1 MCSSAMSS
9 PVKLAGPGSQ
19 SASPRSSSSPVPGLL
34 TLRKDAWRGGG
45 GGPHSARIASP
56 APGPEMR
63 ITATP
68 ARPGPLASA
77 QIVSLWVMEFGV
89 ASLGDLQTECVIV
102 VAIGGQM
109 TDAPLQERAAA
120 GNRLRRETSPYLLQH
135 RDNPVNWWA
144 WGPEALAEAKRTGK
158 PILLSVG
165 YAACHWCHVMAHESF
180 EDDETAAVMN
190 DLFVNIK
197 VDREE
202 RPDVD
207 AIYMAALHE
216 LGEQGG
222 WPLTMFLTSDAE
234 PFWGGTYFP
243 KESRYGRPAFL
254 HVLKEIARVYRDE
267 QGKVRQNADTLKDR
281 LAPKLDESGPDAIP
295 GDAALADLARRLL
308 QLVDPTHG
316 GMRGAPKFPQV
327 QFFNFLWRVGLR
339 YGLPNPLEAVELTL
353 THIAQGGIYDHL
365 GGGFARYSVDE
376 RWLVPHFEK
385 MLYDNALLLELM
397 TEAWRETK
405 SPLLAM
411 RASETVDWL
420 LREMVTEEGGFA
432 SSLDADSEGEEG
444 KFYVWSLAEIEE
456 VLGADTSV
464 QDARLFAEIYDVS
477 REGNF
482 DGHNI
487 LNRINNLQ
495 LRGAATEA
503 RLTLMREKLLAR
515 RASRVRPGF
524 DDKVLA
530 DWNGLMVAALAK
542 AADAFDR
549 PDWLAAAKR
558 AFVFVSSRMISGVR
572 LLHSYRAGEAKAP
585 ATATDYANMV
595 KAALALANVT
605 GNVDYLNRARAWTQ
619 VLDHNYWAEA
629 HGGYFLAA
637 DDTGDLIV
645 RTINA
650 LDDATP
656 NANGTMVSN
665 LMQLYLWTGEERY
678 RDRSEGIVRGFS
690 GDLSR
695 NVFAHTGLL
704 TGALDLLAPAQI
716 VIVVPEGG
724 DARELRRALAN
735 VSLPGAVVQEVR
747 EGDQGT
753 SATAASS
760 PAHGKSAIG
769 GKPTA

>member
-1 MCSSAMSS
+1 
-9 PVKLAGPGSQ
+9 
-19 SASPRSSSSPVPGLL
+19 
-34 TLRKDAWRGGG
+34 
-45 GGPHSARIASP
+45 
-56 APGPEMR
+56 
-63 ITATP
+63 
-68 ARPGPLASA
+68 
-77 QIVSLWVMEFGV
+77 
-89 ASLGDLQTECVIV
+89 
-102 VAIGGQM
+102 M
-109 TDAPLQERAAA
+109 TDAPLQERATQ
-120 GNRLRRETSPYLLQH
+120 GNRLGRETSPYLLQH
-135 RDNPVNWWA
+135 QHNPVHWRA

-180 EDDETAAVMN
+180 EDEETARVMN

-243 KESRYGRPAFL
+243 REARYGRPAFTN
-254 HVLKEIARVYRDE
+254 VLKEIARIYREE
-267 QGKVRQNADTLKDR
+267 QVKVRQNADALKDR
-281 LAPKLDESGPDAIP
+281 LAPKFDRGADAGPDAIP

-316 GMRGAPKFPQV
+316 GIKGAPKFPQV
-327 QFFNFLWRVGLR
+327 QFFNFLWRAGLR
-339 YGLPNPLEAVELTL
+339 YGLPDPLEAVTHTL

-397 TEAWRETK
+397 TELWRETK
-405 SPLLAM
+405 SPLLAA
-411 RASETVDWL
+411 RVRETVDWL
-420 LREMVTEEGGFA
+420 FREMVTEEGGFA

-444 KFYVWSLAEIEE
+444 KFYVWSAAEIEE
-456 VLGADTSV
+456 VLGAE
-464 QDARLFAEIYDVS
+464 DARLFAEIYDVTPG
-477 REGNF
+477 GNF
-482 DGHNI
+482 EGHTI
-487 LNRINNLQ
+487 LNRINNLE
-495 LRGAATEA
+495 LSEAGTEA

-530 DWNGLMVAALAK
+530 DWNGLMIAALAK

-549 PDWLAAAKR
+549 PDWLAAAER
-558 AFVFVSSRMISGVR
+558 AFNFVSVRMTSHGR
-572 LLHSYRAGEAKAP
+572 LKHSYRAGEAKAP
-585 ATATDYANMV
+585 ATATDYANMI
-595 KAALALANVT
+595 KAALALASVT
-605 GNVDYLNRARAWTQ
+605 GKPDYVASARAWVD
-619 VLDHNYWAEA
+619 VLDRHYWAEG

-656 NANGTMVSN
+656 NANGIMVSN
-665 LMQLYLWTGEERY
+665 LMALFSRTGEERY
-678 RDRSEGIVRGFS
+678 RDRAEAIVRGFS
-690 GDLSR
+690 GAVSR

-704 TGALDLLAPAQI
+704 TGALDLLAPAHI
-716 VIVVPEGG
+716 VIVVPAGG

-735 VSLPGAVVQEVR
+735 VSLPGAVVQEV
-747 EGDQGT
+747 GASVAGAGASHPP
-753 SATAASS
+753 SAPAYGKTAL
-760 PAHGKSAIG
+760 H
-769 GKPTA
+769 GKPTAYVCIGPQCSMPVTEPAALVATVKEARQVRVA